1 MFWKT
6 SYQLNN
12 NFPCSLIDQKLS
24 VVFNTN
30 TWRVNWCLFPCKSC
44 CCCIFTV
51 LNNSNNNNKNISA
64 KFLFHCMFHKVQT
77 SSPFL
82 NTLTYLPL
90 GYFLCTHWR
99 ISILG
104 FLFSLL
110 ELLSSA
116 VSEITCIPFS
126 QNAHFSVVFQFLKVA
141 KLCSTQTLYT
151 YFPKLSFHA
160 HNFNASYSLE
170 NLYHVFSRSERKKK
184 RNRKGEIKIER
195 KKKERKR
202 GERKQKGKKAQ
213 KGEEWDRGSNSKERL
228 M

>member
-1 MFWKT
+1 M
-6 SYQLNN
+6 
-12 NFPCSLIDQKLS
+12 S
-24 VVFNTN
+24 VVFNTD
-30 TWRVNWCLFPCKSC
+30 TWRVNWCLFPCNSC

-51 LNNSNNNNKNISA
+51 VNDSNNNNKNILA

-90 GYFLCTHWR
+90 GHFLCTHWR

-116 VSEITCIPFS
+116 VSEITCIPFP
-126 QNAHFSVVFQFLKVA
+126 QNSHFSVVFQFLKVA

-151 YFPKLSFHA
+151 YFPVIFHA

-184 RNRKGEIKIER
+184 REIER
-195 KKKERKR
+195 EK
-202 GERKQKGKKAQ
+202 
-213 KGEEWDRGSNSKERL
+213 
-228 M
+228 